1 MKLHNTLSGRLEE
14 FVPLVPGKVGMYVC
28 GVTVYDRSHIGHAR
42 ALVTFDV
49 LFRYLRFLGYDVT
62 FVRNFTDVDDKIINR
77 AQQAGISAL
86 DLAEANIRSFAED
99 VKAVGCLPPTIEPRA
114 TEHIEGMIG
123 LIQELIGKGLAY
135 PADGDVYYAVDKF
148 ADYGKLAKRK
158 LDDMIAGARVEVDE
172 RKHHPMD
179 FALWKASKPGEPWWD
194 SPWGKGRPGWH
205 IECSVMSTKFL
216 GQPFD
221 IHGGG
226 TDLIF
231 PHHENE
237 IAQSEGAA
245 GCAFARYWVHNGM
258 VNIGQEKMSK
268 SLGNFMTV
276 QEAAARVGGEAVRL
290 FVIGTHYRSPL
301 EFSPERL
308 DESARAL
315 TRLYETL
322 ARADAALAAETRNQG
337 PGTKDQGPGTIDQG
351 PETRDQGPPAVLPD
365 ATVMNEF
372 RTAMD
377 DDMNTARGVGVVF
390 ETVRTINRLLDEN
403 QPAAVVPLRRA
414 VTEIASVLG
423 IGGQEPR
430 LVLERAKRDHL
441 ADADIDP
448 AEIER
453 RIAERKAARKARDFK
468 QADAIR
474 AELKAK
480 GIVLEDTAGGTVWKV
495 EKQLK
500 AES

>member
-1 MKLHNTLSGRLEE
+1 MSLRLHTTLSGRLEE

-99 VKAVGCLPPTIEPRA
+99 VKVVGCLPPTIEPRA
-114 TEHIEGMIG
+114 TEHIDGMIE
-123 LIQELIGKGLAY
+123 LIQELIDKGLAY

-158 LDDMIAGARVEVDE
+158 LDDMIAGARIDVDE

-179 FALWKASKPGEPWWD
+179 FALWKASKPGEPWWE

-237 IAQSEGAA
+237 IAQSEGAT

-301 EFSPERL
+301 DFSPERL
-308 DESARAL
+308 DESGRAL
-315 TRLYETL
+315 GRLYETL
-322 ARADAALAAETRNQG
+322 ARADAATGPAGDVAA
-337 PGTKDQGPGTIDQG
+337 DA
-351 PETRDQGPPAVLPD
+351 AVLD
-365 ATVMNEF
+365 QF

-377 DDMNTARGVGVVF
+377 DDLNTARAIGVVF
-390 ETVRTINRLLDEN
+390 ETVR
-403 QPAAVVPLRRA
+403 A
-414 VTEIASVLG
+414 
-423 IGGQEPR
+423 
-430 LVLERAKRDHL
+430 
-441 ADADIDP
+441 
-448 AEIER
+448 
-453 RIAERKAARKARDFK
+453 
-468 QADAIR
+468 
-474 AELKAK
+474 
-480 GIVLEDTAGGTVWKV
+480 
-495 EKQLK
+495 
-500 AES
+500 